1 MTLYGISATG
11 NLLTSIVK
19 VRSYGLQ
26 DFSDHEKFD
35 QKFSG
40 LCGELLKILMFMEIT
55 AKRLSMLLHNF
66 AARPTFLCFMA
77 AVAILISPVNA
88 AVTSWACCL
97 NPSLADFARV
107 ITDIGSN
114 PVAWQSVC
122 AGEVHQIIWNH
133 DENYQRL
140 YLVRGSICPHFFG
153 MNHG

>member
-1 MTLYGISATG
+1 MALYGITVPE

-26 DFSDHEKFD
+26 DFSNREKFD
-35 QKFSG
+35 RKFSG
-40 LCGELLKILMFMEIT
+40 LAASSSTFLCSREIT
-55 AKRLSMLLHNF
+55 AKRLHMLLHNF

-77 AVAILISPVNA
+77 AAAILISPVNA

-114 PVAWQSVC
+114 PVAWQSVF